1 MRQFTAILL
10 DVDGT
15 LIDSND
21 AHARSWC
28 DALAEFDR
36 PVDFERVRRLIGKG
50 GDKLLAE
57 TVGLS
62 DTEGP
67 GRSISKRREE
77 LFLRDHVPNLKPF
90 PQSAELIRRMHDEGF
105 RLAIATSAKKKE
117 MSILLEIIGI
127 QEWIDATTSSDDA
140 EESKPD
146 PDIIDA
152 AVRKLDIPASQAMML
167 GDTPYDVDAATRADV
182 ATIALLS
189 GGWSSEDLQG
199 ALAVYRDCSH
209 LFDQFDQSP
218 LFASPS

>member
-1 MRQFTAILL
+1 MRQFTAVLL

-21 AHARSWC
+21 AHAHSWC

-36 PVDFERVRRLIGKG
+36 PVEFARIRRLIGKG

-62 DTEGP
+62 NTEGP
-67 GRSISKRREE
+67 GRSISRRRQQ

-90 PQSAELIRRMHDEGF
+90 PQSAELVRRMHDEGF
-105 RLAIATSAKKKE
+105 KLAIATSAKTKE
-117 MSILLEIIGI
+117 MNILLEIVGV
-127 QEWIDATTSSDDA
+127 QSWIDATTSSDDA

-146 PDIIDA
+146 PDIVCA
-152 AVRKLDIPASQAMML
+152 AIQKLKVPASQSVLL
-167 GDTPYDVDAATRADV
+167 GDTPYDIEAATRADV

-189 GGWSSEDLQG
+189 GGWQLEDLQG
-199 ALAVYRDCSH
+199 SLAVYRDCSH
-209 LFDQFDQSP
+209 LLDHFEQSP
-218 LFASPS
+218 LGTRT